1 MLAKKR
7 IILLFLVCLIIF
19 CTSCSSVSDTS
30 NDNSALSDNF
40 YSSIDVA
47 TLNGEMMKVHFLSTG
62 HSDCSVI
69 VTPSG
74 KNILVDSG
82 DTECDGIVTKFFR
95 EKGIT
100 EFEIAIFTHPHGD
113 HIGTAANIIKNY
125 DIKTVYMP
133 NISYTTRAYEKMISA
148 LENKPSIDVVC
159 PTPGDKIQVDGVD
172 FTFLSPWNKTYN
184 ELNEY
189 SIVFKMVYG
198 ENSFLF
204 TGDAEK
210 VNEKEMINAGFD
222 LSADVLKV
230 GHHGSYS
237 STTQEFLDAVSP
249 SYAVILCGIDN
260 SYGHPHREVKER
272 LQNMPITVYR
282 TDLDGNISF
291 YFDKVSINI
300 IKEK

>member
-1 MLAKKR
+1 MVIKKR
-7 IILLFLVCLIIF
+7 IVLFFLCFLVAF
-19 CTSCSSVSDTS
+19 SASCSSDDNLNSE
-30 NDNSALSDNF
+30 NSALSGDV
-40 YSSIDVA
+40 YSSVDGV
-47 TLNGEMMKVHFLSTG
+47 TESGKMMKVYFVNTG
-62 HSDCSVI
+62 QSDCSVI

-82 DTECDGIVTKFFR
+82 DTDCDKTVSKFFR

-113 HIGTAANIIKNY
+113 HIGTADYIIENY

-133 NISYTTRAYEKMISA
+133 NVSYTTRAYEKMISA
-148 LENKPSIDVVC
+148 LEEKPSIDVVC

-172 FTFLSPWNKTYN
+172 FTFLSPWDKTYN

-237 STTQEFLDAVSP
+237 SSSQEFLDAVSS
-249 SYAVILCGIDN
+249 SYAVILCGVDN

-272 LQNMPITVYR
+272 LQNMPISVYR
-282 TDLDGNISF
+282 TDLNGNISF
-291 YFDKVSINI
+291 YFDKVSINVTT
-300 IKEK
+300 EK